1 MGQFFSKGL
10 SVTNH
15 TRIFLLVSLI
25 LLSVS
30 GKKHIF
36 LIGMMGAGKTTTAKW
51 LGSQWKMPVIDSDAY
66 IEQEVGKSVQ
76 QIFQDY
82 GETYFRELERDF
94 VNSLQNCTPSIIS
107 TGGGMPAQKGVF
119 ERMND
124 MGVVV
129 YLHLS
134 PLTIYSRLEQ
144 GDGFKIRPLLSGL
157 SKEDQI
163 SHIVELYEQRHPIYK
178 NADLVVDVINESKNT
193 WSAKLKTIYPFPKTV

>member
-1 MGQFFSKGL
+1 M
-10 SVTNH
+10 
-15 TRIFLLVSLI
+15 
-25 LLSVS
+25 S

-178 NADLVVDVINESKNT
+178 NADLVVDVLNESKNT